1 MSEQTGSLPPG
12 KGGKKILGLPR
23 PVVIFGG
30 IALAAGVLWYLYK
43 RRQSAASGTSAT
55 GTDTSGT
62 DYAGELSTLQ
72 SEYGDL
78 ASQLAAMQGG
88 GGSSGG
94 VTPGGGTDGGT
105 ADGGTG
111 DGSTAGGSTPA
122 ATGTPAKKVTPIA
135 RRKPPPKPG
144 KDRRPRMPGEE
155 PGESFT
161 TERREEDR
169 ENRRRRKP
177 VRRGRVAGKKAA

>member
-1 MSEQTGSLPPG
+1 MSEQTGSPPPG

-105 ADGGTG
+105 ADGASSSWAWTRAYGWCATSG
-111 DGSTAGGSTPA
+111 VDPGRHGHPGQEGNPDRAAQAPAQARQGPAPADAG
-122 ATGTPAKKVTPIA
+122 
-135 RRKPPPKPG
+135 
-144 KDRRPRMPGEE
+144 
-155 PGESFT
+155 
-161 TERREEDR
+161 
-169 ENRRRRKP
+169 
-177 VRRGRVAGKKAA
+177 